1 MDNQFV
7 DQYKQQKFLDNT
19 SKSGKRCKELQKKFV
34 TLKDKEVYA
43 IIQRKLHTIYYN
55 LNFTGNTKLYLYY

>member
-1 MDNQFV
+1 MDNQFA
-7 DQYKQQKFLDNT
+7 DQYKKQKFLDNT
-19 SKSGKRCKELQKKFV
+19 SKNKRCKKLEKKFI

-43 IIQRKLHTIYYN
+43 IVQQKLHRIYYN